1 MPTQDK
7 NNNMRTS
14 MQKPI
19 IDAEAFMKFFEETT
33 GAKFVDVETGQPA
46 LDVLAKQKCGKKS
59 DYDLW
64 IEEQD
69 EETKEA
75 HKMGEL

>member
-1 MPTQDK
+1 
-7 NNNMRTS
+7 

-19 IDAEAFMKFFEETT
+19 IDAEAFMRFFEETT
-33 GAKFVDVETGQPA
+33 GAKFVDAETGQPA
-46 LDVLAKQKCGKKS
+46 LDVLAKQKGGKKS

-64 IEEQD
+64 LEEQD

>member
-1 MPTQDK
+1 MI
-7 NNNMRTS
+7 TS

-19 IDAEAFMKFFEETT
+19 IDAEAFIKFFEKTS
-33 GAKFVDVETGQPA
+33 GVKFVDAETGQPA
-46 LDVLAKQKCGKKS
+46 LDILAKQKSEKKS

-64 IEEQD
+64 LEEQD
-69 EETKEA
+69 EETKKA

>member
-1 MPTQDK
+1 
-7 NNNMRTS
+7 

-33 GAKFVDVETGQPA
+33 DVKFVDVETGQPA
-46 LDVLAKQKCGKKS
+46 LDILAKQKGKNKS

-64 IEEQD
+64 LEEQD
-69 EETKEA
+69 EETKMA

>member
-1 MPTQDK
+1 MKETRK
-7 NNNMRTS
+7 KNNMRTS

-33 GAKFVDVETGQPA
+33 GAKFVDAETGQPA
-46 LDVLAKQKCGKKS
+46 LDILTKQKDEKKS

-64 IEEQD
+64 LEKQGKK
-69 EETKEA
+69 TSP
-75 HKMGEL
+75 

>member
-1 MPTQDK
+1 MSKKKYYGKKTNK
-7 NNNMRTS
+7 NDMKTS

-46 LDVLAKQKCGKKS
+46 LDTLVKQKGEKKS
-59 DYDLW
+59 DYDL
-64 IEEQD
+64 
-69 EETKEA
+69 
-75 HKMGEL
+75 

>member
-1 MPTQDK
+1 MKKKQTK
-7 NNNMRTS
+7 NDMRTS

-46 LDVLAKQKCGKKS
+46 LDILAKQKGEKKS

-64 IEEQD
+64 LEKQD
-69 EETKEA
+69 EETKKA

>member
-1 MPTQDK
+1 
-7 NNNMRTS
+7 

-33 GAKFVDVETGQPA
+33 GAKFVDVEKGKPA
-46 LDVLAKQKCGKKS
+46 LDILAKQKGEKKS

-64 IEEQD
+64 LEKQD
-69 EETKEA
+69 EETRLA
-75 HKMGEL
+75 HKMEEV